1 MKFGSKTLSNNMLQ
15 VSDLKT
21 DNDSAEKA
29 RKRSSEY
36 QKDGPKGINSQLN
49 RSKVPRIFA
58 STRQLK
64 LDASEAQH
72 SDPQLAATSE

>member
-1 MKFGSKTLSNNMLQ
+1 MKMGSKTLSNNMLH
-15 VSDLKT
+15 VDDLKPNT
-21 DNDSAEKA
+21 DAEVKD

-58 STRQLK
+58 STRQLNI
-64 LDASEAQH
+64 DSSAAAEQT
-72 SDPQLAATSE
+72 DP